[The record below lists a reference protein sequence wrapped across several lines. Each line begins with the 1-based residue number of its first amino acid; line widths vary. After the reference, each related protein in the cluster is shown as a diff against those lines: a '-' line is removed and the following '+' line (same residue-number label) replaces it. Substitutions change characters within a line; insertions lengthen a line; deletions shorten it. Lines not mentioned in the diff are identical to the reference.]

1 MRNTYLYAG
10 KQGWPEWMVK
20 IINCK
25 NIPRSIRLLKQ
36 FCALSSVDSKQ
47 STSSVISL
55 IDFVKVPCFES
66 IGDHANTVLITNGL

>member
-10 KQGWPEWMVK
+10 KQGWLEWMVK
-20 IINCK
+20 MINCK

-47 STSSVISL
+47 STSAVDRFWKSTL
-55 IDFVKVPCFES
+55 FES
-66 IGDHANTVLITNGL
+66 IGDRANTVLITNGL